1 MKLIVHVGLPKT
13 GTTSFQNFLRENRP
27 YLIKKG
33 VAPLVPPEIR
43 QEQIARYTSANIS
56 EENRRML
63 LKSLKRLIAVR
74 KDQNIHTILLSE
86 ENFLTCILPRKDY
99 DYSTYPNY
107 ELAFGLLHELLTELH
122 T

>member
-86 ENFLTCILPRKDY
+86 ENFLTCILPR
-99 DYSTYPNY
+99 
-107 ELAFGLLHELLTELH
+107 
-122 T
+122 